1 MTVLDLKEIGGG
13 KIDVYLECCSTEGYE
28 VFMHVDDFD
37 RGCDALL
44 GKGVATAI
52 MDPKHARK
60 LAEILLKEA
69 DECERL
75 NNDNHTT

>member
-1 MTVLDLKEIGGG
+1 MAILDLGEIGGG
-13 KIDVYLECCSTEGYE
+13 KVDVYCECCSTEGFE

-37 RGCDALL
+37 RGSGAPLYE
-44 GKGVATAI
+44 GAATAI

-75 NNDNHTT
+75 NDENQ

>member
-13 KIDVYLECCSTEGYE
+13 SVDVFCQNCSSDGCEVYLHVEDFNNGWGY
-28 VFMHVDDFD
+28 
-37 RGCDALL
+37 GAT
-44 GKGVATAI
+44 GGATAI